1 MTERAADP
9 ALDLRLAALLAEAGF
24 ARAEPPIMIAADL
37 VRDLVGEA
45 LARRLFLTSD
55 ADGTEM
61 CLRPDY
67 TIPVVQAHLEGPA
80 AGEAAAYSYLG
91 PVFRHRPG
99 LAGEFL
105 QAGIELIGRTDREAA
120 EAEVVALGLEGARLY
135 CGGPLEI
142 AMGDVGIFLALLK
155 ALNLSPAWRRRLVK
169 DFRRN
174 DMLADDLKRLADPST
189 HAPVHA
195 GLTAA
200 LDGADPK
207 AAHALVT
214 DLLSI
219 AGIATVGGRSAA
231 DIAERFLEQAALGSG
246 GLWPDKVAVV
256 QEVLGVEG
264 DPVSAEQQL
273 RAIAARAGL
282 DLSAALDA
290 LARRNTLIAA
300 RGVDLGTV
308 RFSTRFGRDVDYYTG
323 LVFEIHDGTG
333 EVDKPLVG
341 GGRYDRLTEMM
352 TARLGLDLTVPAVGC
367 AFWVERLAAKAAA
380 GRIAAGQVASGG
392 Q

>member
-1 MTERAADP
+1 MTAPVSD
-9 ALDLRLAALLAEAGF
+9 LDDKLAALLAGAGF
-24 ARAEPPIMIAADL
+24 ARAEPPLLIAADL
-37 VRDLVGEA
+37 VRDLVGETM
-45 LARRLFLTSD
+45 ARRLFLTSD

-67 TIPVVQAHLEGPA
+67 TIPVVQAHLESPR
-80 AGEAAAYSYLG
+80 AGAEAAYSYLG

-99 LAGEFL
+99 LPGEFN
-105 QAGIELIGRTDREAA
+105 QAGIELLGRADREAA
-120 EAEVVALGLEGARLY
+120 DAEVVALGLEGARLY
-135 CGGPLEI
+135 ADGPLDV
-142 AMGDVGIFLALLK
+142 AMGDIGIFLALLR
-155 ALNLSPAWRRRLVK
+155 ALDVSPAWRRRLIK

-189 HAPVHA
+189 HAPPHA
-195 GLTAA
+195 GLLAA
-200 LDGADPK
+200 LEGADPK

-256 QEVLGVEG
+256 QQVLSVAG

-273 RAIAARAGL
+273 RAIAAAAGL
-282 DLSAALDA
+282 DLSVALDA
-290 LARRNTLIAA
+290 LARRNALLAE
-300 RGVDLGTV
+300 RGVDLSAV
-308 RFSTRFGRDVDYYTG
+308 RFSTHFGRDVDYYTG
-323 LVFEIHDGTG
+323 LVFEIHDGAGRTA
-333 EVDKPLVG
+333 KPLVG

-352 TARLGLDLTVPAVGC
+352 TARLGLDIKVPAVGC
-367 AFWVERLAAKAAA
+367 AFWVERLAVA
-380 GRIAAGQVASGG
+380 GGRA
-392 Q
+392 

>member
-1 MTERAADP
+1 MTTPVPLPD
-9 ALDLRLAALLAEAGF
+9 DKLAALLAKAGF
-24 ARAEPPIMIAADL
+24 ARAEPPLLIAADL
-37 VRDLVGEA
+37 VRDLVGETM
-45 LARRLFLTSD
+45 ARRLFLTSD

-67 TIPVVQAHLEGPA
+67 TIPVVQAHLESPR
-80 AGEAAAYSYLG
+80 AGKAAAYSYLG

-99 LAGEFL
+99 LPGEFS
-105 QAGIELIGRTDREAA
+105 QAGIELLGRADREAA
-120 EAEVVALGLEGARLY
+120 DAEVVALGLEGARLY
-135 CGGPLEI
+135 VDGPLDV
-142 AMGDVGIFLALLK
+142 AMGDIGIFLALLR
-155 ALNLSPAWRRRLVK
+155 ALDVSPAWRRRLIK

-189 HAPVHA
+189 HAPPHA
-195 GLTAA
+195 GLLAA
-200 LDGADPK
+200 LEGADPK

-256 QEVLGVEG
+256 QQVLSVAG

-273 RAIAARAGL
+273 RTIAAAAGL
-282 DLSAALDA
+282 DLSVALDA
-290 LARRNTLIAA
+290 LARRNALLAE
-300 RGVDLGTV
+300 RGVDLSAV
-308 RFSTRFGRDVDYYTG
+308 RFSTHFGRDVDYYTG
-323 LVFEIHDGTG
+323 LVFEIHDGAGRTA
-333 EVDKPLVG
+333 KPLVG

-352 TARLGLDLTVPAVGC
+352 TARLGLDIQVPAVGC
-367 AFWVERLAAKAAA
+367 AFWVERLAVA
-380 GRIAAGQVASGG
+380 GGRA
-392 Q
+392 

>member
-1 MTERAADP
+1 MTTPVSD
-9 ALDLRLAALLAEAGF
+9 LDDKLAALLAEAGF
-24 ARAEPPIMIAADL
+24 ARAEPPLLIAADL
-37 VRDLVGEA
+37 VRDLVGETM
-45 LARRLFLTSD
+45 ARRLFLTSD

-67 TIPVVQAHLEGPA
+67 TIPVVQAHLESPR

-99 LAGEFL
+99 LPGEFS
-105 QAGIELIGRTDREAA
+105 QAGVELLGRADREAA
-120 EAEVVALGLEGARLY
+120 DAEVVALGLEGARLY
-135 CGGPLEI
+135 VDGPLDV
-142 AMGDVGIFLALLK
+142 AMGDIGIFLALLR
-155 ALNLSPAWRRRLVK
+155 ALDVSPAWRRRLIK

-189 HAPVHA
+189 HAPPHA
-195 GLTAA
+195 GLLAA
-200 LDGADPK
+200 LEGADPK

-256 QEVLGVEG
+256 QQVLSVAG

-273 RAIAARAGL
+273 RAIAAAAGL
-282 DLSAALDA
+282 DLSVALDA
-290 LARRNTLIAA
+290 LARRNALLAE
-300 RGVDLGTV
+300 RGVDLSAV
-308 RFSTRFGRDVDYYTG
+308 RFSTHFGRDVDYYTG
-323 LVFEIHDGTG
+323 LVFEIHDGAGRTA
-333 EVDKPLVG
+333 KPLVG

-352 TARLGLDLTVPAVGC
+352 TARLGLDIKVPAVGC
-367 AFWVERLAAKAAA
+367 AFWVERLAVA
-380 GRIAAGQVASGG
+380 GGRA
-392 Q
+392 